1 MAFVVIT
8 VQCFG
13 NDAPLRRR
21 LNLYPGTEVER
32 NIILERTRDRELLLD
47 ALREQGL
54 KPEHPAT
61 PQDAFTTALA
71 HALHLYLARSAAIL
85 VALQLEDLLGET
97 LPVNV
102 PGTHREYPNW
112 QRKLAVAID
121 ELPERGEIAAHLDE
135 IHAARGS

>member
-1 MAFVVIT
+1 
-8 VQCFG
+8 
-13 NDAPLRRR
+13 
-21 LNLYPGTEVER
+21 LNLYPSAEVER
-32 NIILERTRDRELLLD
+32 NIISERTRDRELLLD

-54 KPEHPAT
+54 KPEHPAA
-61 PQDAFTTALA
+61 PHDAFTTALA
-71 HALHLYLARSAAIL
+71 HALHLYLARSAALL

-121 ELPERGEIAAHLDE
+121 ELPERREIAAHLDE
-135 IHAARGS
+135 IHAARGR